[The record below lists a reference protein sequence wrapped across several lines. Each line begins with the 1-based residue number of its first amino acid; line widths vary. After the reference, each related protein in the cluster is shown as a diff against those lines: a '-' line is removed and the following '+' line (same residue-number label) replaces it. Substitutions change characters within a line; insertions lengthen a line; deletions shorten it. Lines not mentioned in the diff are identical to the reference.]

1 MSGRQGSF
9 LAAGATTVTAGYA
22 VRLGRMHPGKK
33 PMIDHFYVE
42 LQQQDDAWWFLAS
55 LLPGHEAAAAT
66 LAAESIV
73 RRLVG
78 HTPDH
83 LTSWLARRA
92 GGPEHAPER
101 KEVLEAFL
109 LSDFEDDGN
118 ETRLQGAVVEHLWAC
133 LAGELEGGWGRPLHV
148 EHDHFSVIDH
158 GGDGLSIYDFG
169 APDLRFR
176 LWESKRHDAASSVT
190 TVVTGAAGQIMA
202 DGTRYLARMTK
213 ALQLHGDARI
223 AILSGRIADLWAV
236 RSPSSGVGVSVGT
249 TTPAGGLPNRPF
261 RGLRRAFNTY
271 PGPEHREGLIILV
284 PDLQA
289 LASTVRAELLKGIG

>member
-1 MSGRQGSF
+1 LF
-9 LAAGATTVTAGYA
+9 
-22 VRLGRMHPGKK
+22 
-33 PMIDHFYVE
+33 DHFNVE
-42 LQQQDDAWWFLAS
+42 LKQQDDAWWFLAS
-55 LLPGHEAAAAT
+55 LKAGHEAAVAT

-73 RRLVG
+73 HRLVG
-78 HTPDH
+78 HSPDH
-83 LTSWLARRA
+83 LTSWLSRRA
-92 GGPEHAPER
+92 HGPAHTPER

-109 LSDFEDDGN
+109 MSDFENDGN
-118 ETRLQGAVVEHLWAC
+118 ETRLQGAVAEHLWAC
-133 LAGELEGGWGRPLHV
+133 LAGDLDGGWGRPLHV

-190 TVVTGAAGQIMA
+190 TVVTGAAGQIKA

-223 AILSGRIADLWAV
+223 ESLSGRIADLWAE
-236 RSPSSGVGVSVGT
+236 RSPSSGVGISVGT

-261 RGLRRAFNTY
+261 QGLRRAFDTY
-271 PGPEHREGLIILV
+271 PGPEHREGLIIHV
-284 PDLQA
+284 ADLKA
-289 LASTVRAELLKGIG
+289 LAVAVRAELLKGID